1 MCWHFGICLEARNQQ
16 SITFHLALYFSFLL
30 LLLCNNGL
38 RIQQREAL
46 DLPAAWPCTFASW
59 HDSHCSILPWA
70 FSLDQGSALGMRM
83 LWDAAAVKSW
93 ECVCCSAPWAA
104 LSPYCLFTCLPQ
116 GKGPTKYLCCLWS
129 LLLLCCFFRQRPA
142 CDCVCFIHLSIL
154 LWGCFC
160 LECKPVLSW
169 DTWWSADLISLLLLQ
184 IIGTRTCCFYK
195 QSLSLDIC
203 LLPES
208 LLFPDSLSFP
218 IVVLGQMNIPLSAA
232 NWVWFF
238 GGQGDILMH
247 LYLLVQNSVLY
258 STLYFSSLP
267 FFFIPLFPLPF
278 LADG

>member
-1 MCWHFGICLEARNQQ
+1 MHLCFLTWLPLQHSALSILTWSEQCFGDED
-16 SITFHLALYFSFLL
+16 ALGCCCCEELGVCLL
-30 LLLCNNGL
+30 LSPLG
-38 RIQQREAL
+38 
-46 DLPAAWPCTFASW
+46 
-59 HDSHCSILPWA
+59 
-70 FSLDQGSALGMRM
+70 SL
-83 LWDAAAVKSW
+83 V
-93 ECVCCSAPWAA
+93 
-104 LSPYCLFTCLPQ
+104 
-116 GKGPTKYLCCLWS
+116 S
-129 LLLLCCFFRQRPA
+129 LLFVHLPTSGQRTHKISVLSLVSPATVLLFHWQRPA

-184 IIGTRTCCFYK
+184 IIGTHTCCFYK

-203 LLPES
+203 LLAES